1 MDNKNNQLP
10 KRQDRSGSNNPMW
23 QRHHTQET
31 KNKMSQAAIKRSQ
44 EYQKL
49 KDAKPLTMDEFLRNN
64 PSLEK
69 YIKLLTKAVI
79 KEEIDRFVRQ
89 KQPPLQIPII

>member
-1 MDNKNNQLP
+1 
-10 KRQDRSGSNNPMW
+10 
-23 QRHHTQET
+23 
-31 KNKMSQAAIKRSQ
+31 MSQAAIKRSQ